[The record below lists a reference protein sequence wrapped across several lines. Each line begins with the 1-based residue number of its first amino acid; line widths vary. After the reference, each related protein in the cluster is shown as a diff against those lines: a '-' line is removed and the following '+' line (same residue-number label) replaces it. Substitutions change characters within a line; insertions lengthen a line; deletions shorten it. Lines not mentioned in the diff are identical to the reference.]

1 MTVNQFFK
9 EIPSDLRIV
18 IDPAH
23 CCDSLLTIQINN
35 MKLLTKITSAAAFVT
50 IFSISALTPQAQA
63 HCEVPCGIYSDD
75 TVFTDL
81 HTHLSTIEK
90 AMNQINTLSKDP
102 AKNANQLIR
111 WVNNKELH
119 ATKIQ
124 EIVSQYFLT
133 QRIKTGEAKSDKN
146 AYLLKL
152 TQLHQMTVLAMKCKQ
167 TTDVANAQELH
178 KVIDAF
184 KASYQKK

>member
-1 MTVNQFFK
+1 
-9 EIPSDLRIV
+9 
-18 IDPAH
+18 
-23 CCDSLLTIQINN
+23 
-35 MKLLTKITSAAAFVT
+35 MKLLTNITSTAVLVSL
-50 IFSISALTPQAQA
+50 FSISALTPQAKA

-81 HTHLSTIEK
+81 HTHLATIEK
-90 AMNQINTLSKDP
+90 AMTQINELSKEP
-102 AKNANQLIR
+102 GKNANQLVR
-111 WVNNKELH
+111 WVNNKEIH

-133 QRIKTGEAKSDKN
+133 QRIKVDEADKN

-167 TTDVANAQELH
+167 TTDLENAQKLH
-178 KVIDAF
+178 QVIDAF
-184 KASYQKK
+184 KVSYKKK

>member
-1 MTVNQFFK
+1 
-9 EIPSDLRIV
+9 
-18 IDPAH
+18 
-23 CCDSLLTIQINN
+23 
-35 MKLLTKITSAAAFVT
+35 MKLLSNITSATSAVALVSMLTFSAF
-50 IFSISALTPQAQA
+50 TPQAQA
-63 HCEVPCGIYSDD
+63 HCEIPCGIYSDD

-81 HTHLSTIEK
+81 HTHIETIEK
-90 AMNQINTLSKDP
+90 SMNEIKTLSKDP

-111 WVNNKELH
+111 WVNNKEIH

-133 QRIKTGEAKSDKN
+133 QRIKTDESKTNKN

-167 TTDVANAQELH
+167 TTDLENAQNLH
-178 KVIDAF
+178 KVLDAF
-184 KASYQKK
+184 KASYEKK

>member
-1 MTVNQFFK
+1 
-9 EIPSDLRIV
+9 
-18 IDPAH
+18 
-23 CCDSLLTIQINN
+23 
-35 MKLLTKITSAAAFVT
+35 MKLLSTITSTAALVSIFT
-50 IFSISALTPQAQA
+50 ISTLTPQAHA

-90 AMNQINTLSKDP
+90 AMTQINELSKEP
-102 AKNANQLIR
+102 TKNANQLIR
-111 WVNNKELH
+111 WVNNKETH

-124 EIVSQYFLT
+124 EIVAQYFLT
-133 QRIKTGEAKSDKN
+133 QRIKTDEANTDKN

-167 TTDVANAQELH
+167 TTDVANAQKLH

-184 KASYQKK
+184 RASYAKK